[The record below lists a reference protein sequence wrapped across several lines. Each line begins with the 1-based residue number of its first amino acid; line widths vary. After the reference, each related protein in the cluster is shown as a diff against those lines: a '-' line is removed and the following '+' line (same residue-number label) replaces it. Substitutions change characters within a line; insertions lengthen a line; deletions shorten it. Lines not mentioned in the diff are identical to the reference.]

1 VLFRRRR
8 DEGGA
13 ELAERLD
20 ELGYFAYLDADAA
33 ARAKQAVARKGAD
46 ELFRIDD
53 DGRFVISPADA
64 EDLAE
69 GSVGEFLEQL
79 EPVLARFGAEVA
91 SVEDDVSDDGR
102 RYVVRVD
109 GAEHVIYDET
119 DPPDDQWPLATA
131 RALAIAN
138 ERLARAGAAER
149 LYAQGGGH
157 DLFLWLL
164 TPELQQLV
172 ASVVPA
178 REAPYLPTDT
188 APGFGYPG

>member
-8 DEGGA
+8 SEGDPA
-13 ELAERLD
+13 LAERLD

-53 DGRFVISPADA
+53 DGRFLIAPADA

-69 GSVGEFLEQL
+69 GSVGEFLEEL
-79 EPVLARFGAEVA
+79 EPLARFGAEVE

-109 GAEHVIYDET
+109 GAEHVIYDEA
-119 DPPDDQWPLATA
+119 DSPHDQWPLATA
-131 RALAIAN
+131 RALAIVN
-138 ERLARAGAAER
+138 DRLARAGTAER

-157 DLFLWLL
+157 DLSLWLL
-164 TPELQQLV
+164 TPELQRLV
-172 ASVVPA
+172 ASVLPPP
-178 REAPYLPTDT
+178 EAPYLPTDT